1 LLHHPSITGTC
12 KGIICRATGITYS
25 FQLCRRMGCFHLSL
39 LRTTTQSDNLQ
50 VVFPSLVIACIIP
63 TNTNINNQ
71 RSSTSYCDTKCIIW
85 TREAGSK
92 IRIATVA
99 YGLETWLVFSL
110 DITRNYVL
118 SS

>member
-1 LLHHPSITGTC
+1 
-12 KGIICRATGITYS
+12 
-25 FQLCRRMGCFHLSL
+25 MGCFHLSL